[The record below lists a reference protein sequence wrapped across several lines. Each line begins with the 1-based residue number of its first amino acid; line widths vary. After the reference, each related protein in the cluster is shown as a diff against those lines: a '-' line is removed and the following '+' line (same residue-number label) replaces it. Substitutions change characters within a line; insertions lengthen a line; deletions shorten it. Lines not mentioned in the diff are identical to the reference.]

1 MARDYYEVLGVNRNA
16 SEKEIRSAYR
26 KLARKS
32 HPDVNPGDKT
42 AEARFKEINAANEV
56 LSDPDKRK
64 KYDKYGE
71 NWQHAEEFERA
82 RAHSYAGRGGGGTY
96 YYTTSGN
103 GDDFSPGDDLGDIL
117 GGLFGR
123 GGGRRRQTRP
133 ANTEYSVDV
142 TLEEAF
148 HGTLRTLQVEGD
160 HGDPR
165 RLEVRIPAGVDTGS
179 RVRVAGEGRP
189 GFDGRRGDLYLVIN
203 VRPHGS
209 FERKGD
215 DLHIEADVPV
225 TTAVLGGEVEVPTID
240 RKVALKLPAM
250 TQNGRVFRLAG
261 LGMPKLGS
269 PSTRGALY
277 AKVRVQLPE
286 KLQPDH
292 KRLFEELKAAGL

>member
-26 KLARKS
+26 KLARKL
-32 HPDVNPGDKT
+32 HPDVNPGDKS
-42 AEARFKEINAANEV
+42 AETRFKEINAANEV
-56 LSDPDKRK
+56 LSDPEKRK

-82 RAHSYAGRGGGGTY
+82 RAQSYAGRGGGGTY
-96 YYTTSGN
+96 FYSTGGN
-103 GDDFSPGDDLGDIL
+103 GADFEAGDDLGDIL
-117 GGLFGR
+117 GGLFRR
-123 GGGRRRQTRP
+123 GGGRRRQSRP
-133 ANTEYSVDV
+133 ANTEYPVDI

-160 HGDPR
+160 HGELR

-189 GFDGRRGDLYLVIN
+189 SFDGRRGDLYLVIN

-209 FERKGD
+209 YERKGD
-215 DLHIEADVPV
+215 DLHTEVDVPI
-225 TTAVLGGEVEVPTID
+225 TTAALGGEVEVPTVD
-240 RKVALKLPAM
+240 RKVALKLPEM

-261 LGMPKLGS
+261 LGMPKLS
-269 PSTRGALY
+269 TPTTRGDLY
-277 AKVRVQLPE
+277 AKVRVKLPE
-286 KLQPDH
+286 KLQAEQR
-292 KRLFEELKAAGL
+292 RLFEELKAAGL